1 MTPLQ
6 SYFPIG
12 LVLIA
17 AFVLAVVMLTLA
29 GLLGPRRY
37 SAVKNAPFECGSVPV
52 GTARE
57 KFSVKFYVLAILFIV
72 FDIEA
77 IFLYPW
83 AVLLLPSEGY
93 AGLGWGRGEATRG
106 FAPSFSFTMTYN
118 VLALPYWAL
127 VAVTAIAPALWLRRW
142 RRVRRWELTGHCPR
156 CGYDLRA
163 EPDSTDALLPRCP
176 ECGAAE
182 ADADAWR
189 PPFP

>member
-77 IFLYPW
+77 VFLYPW

-93 AGLGWGRGEATRG
+93 PGLGWPGFVTMGIFAATL
-106 FAPSFSFTMTYN
+106 
-118 VLALPYWAL
+118 LAGLAY
-127 VAVTAIAPALWLRRW
+127 
-142 RRVRRWELTGHCPR
+142 
-156 CGYDLRA
+156 
-163 EPDSTDALLPRCP
+163 
-176 ECGAAE
+176 
-182 ADADAWR
+182 AWKKGVIDWNE
-189 PPFP
+189 